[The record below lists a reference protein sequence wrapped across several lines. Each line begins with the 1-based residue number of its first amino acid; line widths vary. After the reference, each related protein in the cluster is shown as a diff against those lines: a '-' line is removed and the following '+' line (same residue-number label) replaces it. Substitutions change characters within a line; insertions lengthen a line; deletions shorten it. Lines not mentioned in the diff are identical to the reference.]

1 MLSTVPGTVADTE
14 EYTSLFLPSRSL
26 RFSLEFR
33 THMWQIYQL
42 WKALVLTECQMSNN
56 EYCIPKFRLF
66 SLVDS
71 VWCPAQVPYQADPP
85 VHRLLQMLTAEDS
98 HLYASPKECPWP
110 TWGGCSEPV
119 IDGNGSG
126 GVCVCVCQFLWC
138 SWGSRASLGIR
149 LGLHSYSGT
158 ASLPGFFP
166 RHILPP
172 SHLCKFLLRAC
183 LREKGVLSFGP
194 CF

>member
-1 MLSTVPGTVADTE
+1 MTNLPTLKGISYSLNVRWVIMSIVFQSSDSSALLILFGALPRSPTKLMPPSTVCCRCW
-14 EYTSLFLPSRSL
+14 LL
-26 RFSLEFR
+26 R
-33 THMWQIYQL
+33 THICTHL
-42 WKALVLTECQMSNN
+42 PRSALGRPGEG
-56 EYCIPKFRLF
+56 
-66 SLVDS
+66 
-71 VWCPAQVPYQADPP
+71 AQSRWLMGMA
-85 VHRLLQMLTAEDS
+85 L
-98 HLYASPKECPWP
+98 
-110 TWGGCSEPV
+110 GG
-119 IDGNGSG
+119 G
-126 GVCVCVCQFLWC
+126 CVCQFLWC
-138 SWGSRASLGIR
+138 SWGSGASHGIR